1 MKFDTS
7 TKVKFS
13 IGADTQV
20 TQAEYDPRPVQMIHP
35 LVDPTTASQ
44 IMMNAVER
52 MDHFVQQAKQS
63 KNQLV
68 LLSSVCV

>member
-35 LVDPTTASQ
+35 LVDPTTANK

-52 MDHFVQQAKQS
+52 MDHFV
-63 KNQLV
+63 
-68 LLSSVCV
+68 